1 MRLPGGQ
8 RFLRM
13 RLFRMTAARR
23 LLPSVDGLPPPQP
36 RRRPFSA
43 TGPLRDGDDN
53 AKIPFP
59 TASPTS
65 SSDPTLAQKM
75 LESAATSFASI
86 LVIAVGFATAAYAYH
101 KFYKMMQLEKMSNAF
116 EPGDP
121 VLDLAA
127 MGKGIYTKGKSSA
140 FKLLGGDEE
149 EEDEDHWVRRPEQAK
164 VDNIVSGSERGHYHL
179 LIGEKGTG
187 KSSMLIEAMRKIDG
201 EGVAM
206 FEAHSD
212 LEIFRIRLGKA
223 LDYEFHE
230 DYIGG
235 YFSEKGPR
243 DTTALLD
250 IERALNKLEKV
261 ALQRRAKVGRPLV
274 LIMNQMHLVR
284 DDEDGRD
291 LIELLQQRAEQWAA
305 SNLVTMVFN
314 SDDYWVYERLK
325 LLATRMEVLSVSDL
339 PKPSAT
345 AALKRY
351 RARYFNETLSDDL
364 ATQVYDRVGGR
375 LSFLNRIA
383 KSTDM
388 LKTCDQIKEV
398 EKTYFLNQCWILGEE
413 MDDDVMDQQKW
424 AVSSPSAP
432 ALELHEQDDVY
443 NF

>member
-1 MRLPGGQ
+1 MASR
-8 RFLRM
+8 LRM
-13 RLFRMTAARR
+13 PGALQSLRPRPAMKAGGAASRIAQAGSR
-23 LLPSVDGLPPPQP
+23 GALSAAP
-36 RRRPFSA
+36 RRRPFS
-43 TGPLRDGDDN
+43 TRQPLRQQLSDYQPG
-53 AKIPFP
+53 P
-59 TASPTS
+59 S
-65 SSDPTLAQKM
+65 SSSSSSKESHGGGNEEPSLGYKM
-75 LESAATSFASI
+75 VESAATSFASV
-86 LVIAVGFATAAYAYH
+86 LVLAIGFASAAYAYH
-101 KFYKMMQLEKMSNAF
+101 KLYKIGQLKKMANAF

-127 MGKGIYTKGKSSA
+127 MGKGIYTKRPPYKPDGNA
-140 FKLLGGDEE
+140 D
-149 EEDEDHWVRRPEQAK
+149 EDEDHWVQRPEQAK
-164 VDNIVSGSERGHYHL
+164 VDDIVAGAERGHYHL
-179 LIGEKGTG
+179 LIGDKGTG

-261 ALQRRAKVGRPLV
+261 ALERRAKVGRPLV
-274 LIMNQMHLVR
+274 MIINQMHLVK
-284 DDEDGRD
+284 DDEDGHD

-305 SNLVTMVFN
+305 SNLVTIVLN
-314 SDDYWVYERLK
+314 SDDYWIYERLK
-325 LLATRMEVLSVSDL
+325 KLATRMEVTSVSDL
-339 PKPSAT
+339 PKLSAT

-351 RARYFNETLSDDL
+351 RARYFKENLSDDL

-375 LSFLNRIA
+375 LSFLNRVA
-383 KSTDM
+383 KSDNM
-388 LKTCDQIKEV
+388 LQTCDYIKEV
-398 EKTYFLNQCWILGEE
+398 EKTYFLNQCWILGTE

-424 AVSSPSAP
+424 AVSQISTQS
-432 ALELHEQDDVY
+432 
-443 NF
+443 F